1 MTPPDRSPQNL
12 TYAWYVV
19 AVLMIAYTLSFI
31 DRQILSLMVGPI
43 RADLQISDTGFG
55 LLSGFAFAL
64 FYTVM
69 GIPLGRFA
77 DNHNRSKLI
86 VVGILFWSVMTAA
99 CGLARTFWQ
108 LFLARMG
115 VGVGEAALS
124 PAAYSLIADYFP
136 KELLGRAISLYGTGI
151 YFGAGLAF
159 IVGGVVVDIVSSAP
173 PVSLPIIGS
182 LRPWQTVFF
191 IVGLPGVFVAL
202 LALTIRE
209 PERLGRKLSNDRIPF
224 AEVLKYLMERWKT
237 YLPYFFGIS
246 FVSVY
251 TYGVLVWFPEFIRRT
266 YGWPIG
272 DIGVLAG
279 VIILFFG
286 TTGILAGGIVA
297 DRFTRRGHPDAH
309 LRAVLIG
316 SVCLAPFAILF
327 PLMPSAEFAFTLF
340 AGHTFFAGYHYGI
353 IPSGLQIV
361 TPNRMR
367 GQVSAIYL
375 FVNNIIGLGFGPL
388 LIGLFTDY
396 VYRDDAKI
404 YLSLTSTA
412 ALSVPLAIVLF
423 AYGMKYYRRSI
434 EELEAQTIV

>member
-1 MTPPDRSPQNL
+1 MSERPQNL
-12 TYAWYVV
+12 SYAWYVV
-19 AVLMIAYTLSFI
+19 VVLMIAYTVSFI

-43 RADLQISDTGFG
+43 RADLKISDSGFG

-69 GIPLGRFA
+69 GIPLGRYA

-86 VVGILFWSVMTAA
+86 FLGIFFWSLMTAA
-99 CGLARTFWQ
+99 CGLARNFWQ
-108 LFLARMG
+108 LFLTRMG

-136 KELLGRAISLYGTGI
+136 RELLGRALSLYGTGI
-151 YFGAGLAF
+151 YLGVGLAF
-159 IVGGVVVDIVSSAP
+159 IVGGYVVEIVGSAP
-173 PVSLPIIGS
+173 PVSLPLVGS
-182 LRPWQTVFF
+182 LQPWQTVFF

-209 PERLGRKLSNDRIPF
+209 PLRSSNAHSNEQIPF
-224 AEVLKYLMERWKT
+224 TRVIKYLVERWLT
-237 YLPYFFGIS
+237 FLPYIFGIS
-246 FVSVY
+246 FISIY
-251 TYGVLVWFPEFIRRT
+251 TYGVLTWFPEFIRRT
-266 YGWPIG
+266 YDWPMG
-272 DIGVLAG
+272 DIGLVAG
-279 VIILFFG
+279 IIILAFG
-286 TTGILAGGIVA
+286 TTGTFAGGIVA
-297 DRFTRRGHPDAH
+297 DWLMRKGYHDAH

-316 SVCLAPFAILF
+316 SVCLSPFAILF
-327 PLMPSAEFAFTLF
+327 PLMPSAEAAFVLF
-340 AGHTFFAGYHYGI
+340 TGHIFFAGYHYGI

-396 VYRDDAKI
+396 VYGSDDKL
-404 YLSLTSTA
+404 YLSLSSTA
-412 ALSVPLAIVLF
+412 ALSVPLAVVLF
-423 AYGMKYYRRSI
+423 ACGMKHYRRSA
-434 EELEAQTIV
+434 ETLALS